1 MTAGASRRPA
11 GYREEVLERATA
23 IEGHPDNVAASLH
36 GGFVVCAGGDVTV
49 VEPPAGLEAVAL
61 VPAERV
67 PTGVHLSASN
77 LHYLEAK
84 RDRTAH
90 TLDLEHPAAS

>member
-1 MTAGASRRPA
+1 
-11 GYREEVLERATA
+11 
-23 IEGHPDNVAASLH
+23 
-36 GGFVVCAGGDVTV
+36 
-49 VEPPAGLEAVAL
+49 
-61 VPAERV
+61 V